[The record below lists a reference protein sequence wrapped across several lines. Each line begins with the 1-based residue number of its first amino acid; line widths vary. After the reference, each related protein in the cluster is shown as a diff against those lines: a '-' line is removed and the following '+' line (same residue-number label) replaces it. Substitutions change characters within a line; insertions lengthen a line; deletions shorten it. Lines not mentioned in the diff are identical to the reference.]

1 MASRRTSQLL
11 PVLLIL
17 LTVTWTAAA
26 VDPGQAELYRR
37 QYAGSLQY
45 LRVNIFENPYT
56 VHVYPD
62 RFVLPSRGGL
72 NALLSA
78 GEPVRVQ
85 GVTFGERTVDL
96 AVTAPNGTRGVTLR
110 FAFDE
115 PLDPPFSS
123 SGVFMDA
130 VAAVF
135 TATARVGKPGDDA
148 RPPDEEEPETPQTEE
163 PEPEDEKETPRDEI
177 RLLVEPGADTL
188 PGDGDTVTTV
198 TVSAR
203 NPDGRL
209 LDHLAGP
216 VDIRINAGRLAADRI
231 QMSGGIARTNLQVP
245 ILDDR
250 SKMLLRSL
258 QLTSIIIRKVMGA
271 GPGADYKAIALEEA
285 LKGPN
290 AAALNT
296 AEGDKPW
303 VLIVAEFAG
312 VKGKGKI
319 NLTPSTSP
327 VSGISGYYEGTDV
340 TGASEWSFDAGR
352 MILMQ
357 KGYRDEVKVEFTGT
371 HHMGFYGVSVGG
383 IGTSLIPLP
392 GDQFFLIAPPIMFH
406 RVSSAPQAP
415 EAPAAVKPKPT
426 VTLTARDNPV
436 AGDGQSTTP
445 VVFQFMDA
453 QGRPRAGV
461 RLTWK
466 LDFHGVFSTD
476 QRGRLLSNDP
486 VTGADGTA
494 RAVYQSPA
502 IGAKDMQQT
511 GSIKNRD
518 VVVEYAAGEDSG
530 RVICQIGVMKAAP
543 VRLVVE
549 KPGLE
554 RSVLPLQIASLN
566 GFIKGRV
573 LLKVTTH
580 RLPGTATRVPV
591 NDATVKLEGDE
602 KILKWAAVD
611 VVKTD
616 DEGQFTIQMHM
627 SNWPRWDKELK
638 QPFLVAPS
646 ARLLGLQHNALQHL
660 EKWPASDEVK
670 ERSQHF
676 VQGAQTQVAESS
688 AEDAEG
694 LVNKMELF
702 GWMLLVLKDTRKDA
716 TDAGQELLGH
726 AWTLFQAAA
735 SYFYADSKLDKYVK
749 DKYKQLEKTV
759 GLRKLQAL
767 KARWEKSQSAPSSVS
782 GRIYRWLFK
791 WFFKTPPVERLVDNR
806 QTRRVTRSMLNELIL
821 PQIIK
826 RISDFLG
833 EYVPE
838 MPFPDIKGAITSAL
852 LAPYDDLANQFLI
865 LFLENDDYD
874 SIRAAYAR
882 SYAKLKVRHD
892 WLAREYQQMVKWR
905 IAEEWLTVLVDTIS
919 ECGQVAMKII
929 GTIYLQP
936 EIVKHAET
944 LEKIQKV
951 FDNVMAGVRFV
962 EECYRF
968 VGILNKSL
976 DVVMTTTAD
985 LAGTPVQALLLR
997 PGAGGS
1003 LRVAQA
1009 GLLPGSGDA
1018 DTPRLELADNME
1030 WDAFTA
1036 SGGRVSADA
1045 LAYLIEADEA
1055 VAAWEMATVSGLFAL
1070 HGGAPDRMQA
1080 YTDGSER
1087 WESLRR
1093 RLRLLALRGLE
1104 RPLTAAER
1112 GDWERSVERFQAE
1125 TETYQTLL
1133 DDTAAAIDDLPPAA
1147 DAVMIENIR
1156 RQTGGS
1162 FVSRVPAWV
1171 WFAAGALLA
1180 VIVAAVLLGLALS
1193 RRSRRR
1199 AVAAAIP
1206 QQPVPA
1212 YPSPTPSFPPTPPPA
1227 YAAPAPG
1234 HAAPLPPAASVSPR
1248 SGPLLRDN
1256 LGRAHALVV
1265 ECVTLGAATDN
1276 TIVLPVPG
1284 VSQHHARI
1292 WRTPQGTFWIEDL
1305 GSTNGVYIDAQRCAS
1320 GWLTPGAVITL
1331 GQWQARFETGL

>member
-1 MASRRTSQLL
+1 MVERRRTTILTFL
-11 PVLLIL
+11 MVLLAAS
-17 LTVTWTAAA
+17 WAAAA

-45 LRVNIFENPYT
+45 LRVNVFENPYT

-85 GVTFGERTVDL
+85 SVTFGDRTVDL

-110 FAFDE
+110 FAFNE

-123 SGVFMDA
+123 SGVFLDA

-163 PEPEDEKETPRDEI
+163 PEPEDENEPPRDEI
-177 RLLVEPGADTL
+177 RLLVEPGADRL
-188 PGDGDTVTTV
+188 PGDGDAVTTV
-198 TVSAR
+198 TISAR
-203 NPDGRL
+203 NFDGRL

-216 VDIRINAGRLAADRI
+216 VDVRINAGRLAASRI
-231 QMSGGIARTNLQVP
+231 QMAGGIARTNLQVP

-250 SKMLLRSL
+250 PKMFLRSI
-258 QLTSIIIRKVMGA
+258 QLSTIIIRKIMGA
-271 GPGADYKAIALEEA
+271 GAGADYERIALEEA

-290 AAALNT
+290 AAALDTVN
-296 AEGDKPW
+296 GDKPW
-303 VLIVAEFAG
+303 VLIVAEFEG

-319 NLTPSTSP
+319 DLYPSTSP
-327 VSGISGYYEGTDV
+327 VSGVFGYYEGSDV
-340 TGASEWSFDAGR
+340 TGASEWTFDAGS
-352 MILMQ
+352 MILKQ
-357 KGYRDEVKVEFTGT
+357 KGYSDEVKVEYTGDRN
-371 HHMGFYGVSVGG
+371 MGFYGVSVGG

-392 GDQFFLIAPPIMFH
+392 GDQFFLIAPPILFH
-406 RVSSAPQAP
+406 RVGNTAQS
-415 EAPAAVKPKPT
+415 PATPAEVKPKPA
-426 VTLTARDNPV
+426 VTLTARVNPV
-436 AGDGQSTTP
+436 AGDGQSTTE
-445 VVFQFMDA
+445 VVFQFLDA

-461 RLTWK
+461 RADWK
-466 LDFHGVFSTD
+466 LDFHGVFAAD
-476 QRGRLLSNDP
+476 QKGRLLSSEA
-486 VTGADGTA
+486 VTRADGTA

-591 NDATVKLEGDE
+591 NDATVKLEGDA

-611 VVKTD
+611 IVKTD

-660 EKWPASDEVK
+660 EKWSASDEVK
-670 ERSQHF
+670 ERSQQF
-676 VQGAQTQVAESS
+676 VQGAQAQVAELS
-688 AEDAEG
+688 ADDAEG

-702 GWMLLVLKDTRKDA
+702 GWTLLVLKDTRKDA
-716 TDAGQELLGH
+716 TEAGQELLGH
-726 AWTLFQAAA
+726 AFTLFQAAA

-749 DKYKQLEKTV
+749 DKYKQLEKAV
-759 GLRKLQAL
+759 GLRKLQTL
-767 KARWEKSQSAPSSVS
+767 KARWEKSQSAPASVS
-782 GRIYRWLFK
+782 GRIYRWLLK
-791 WFFKTPPVERLVDNR
+791 WFYGTTPILEPGDNR
-806 QTRRVTRSMLNELIL
+806 QTRRVTRSMLNELML

-826 RISDFLG
+826 QLSDVLG

-838 MPFPDIKGAITSAL
+838 MPFPDIKGIITNAL
-852 LAPYDDLANQFLI
+852 LKPYDDLANQYLL
-865 LFLENDDYD
+865 LFLDIDDYD
-874 SIRAAYAR
+874 AIRDAYAR
-882 SYAKLKVRHD
+882 SYAKLKVRHGG
-892 WLAREYQQMVKWR
+892 LATEYQRVVNWR
-905 IAEEWLTVLVDTIS
+905 IAEEWVTVLVDTIS

-951 FDNVMAGVRFV
+951 FDNAMAGVRFV

-985 LAGTPVQALLLR
+985 LSGTPVHVLLPR
-997 PGAGGS
+997 TGADGS
-1003 LRVAQA
+1003 LRVMQA
-1009 GLLPGSGDA
+1009 GLLSGGEES
-1018 DTPRLELADNME
+1018 DTPRLELADNMD
-1030 WDAFTA
+1030 WDVFAA
-1036 SGGRVSADA
+1036 DGGRVSADA
-1045 LAYLIEADEA
+1045 LAYLIEAGEV
-1055 VAAWEMATVSGLFAL
+1055 VAAWEMGTASGLLAL
-1070 HGGAPDRMQA
+1070 HGGAAERMQA
-1080 YTDGSER
+1080 YTEGAGR
-1087 WESLRR
+1087 WETRR
-1093 RLRLLALRGLE
+1093 RHLRLLALRGLE

-1112 GDWERSVERFQAE
+1112 GDWEQSVKQFQTE
-1125 TETYQTLL
+1125 TEAYQTLL
-1133 DDTAAAIDDLPPAA
+1133 DDTAAAIDDLPAAA
-1147 DAVMIENIR
+1147 DTVLVENIR
-1156 RQTGGS
+1156 RQTGGT
-1162 FVSRVPAWV
+1162 FFSRWPVWV
-1171 WFAAGALLA
+1171 WFAAGAA
-1180 VIVAAVLLGLALS
+1180 CVVVVAAVILGLLLS

-1199 AVAAAIP
+1199 AMAAAAP
-1206 QQPVPA
+1206 QQPAPVCP
-1212 YPSPTPSFPPTPPPA
+1212 PPTPLALPDASPA
-1227 YAAPAPG
+1227 YLPPPVPGSAVPMPAPAAARPG
-1234 HAAPLPPAASVSPR
+1234 PV
-1248 SGPLLRDN
+1248 LRDN
-1256 LGRAHALVV
+1256 LGQTHALATT
-1265 ECVTLGAATDN
+1265 CTTLGAAPDN
-1276 TIVLPVPG
+1276 TIVLAAPG
-1284 VSQHHARI
+1284 VSRHHARI
-1292 WRTPQGTFWIEDL
+1292 WRTPEGTCWVEDL
-1305 GSTNGVYIDAQRCAS
+1305 GSTNGVFINSQRCTK
-1320 GWLTPGAVITL
+1320 GWLTPGAVVSL
-1331 GQWQARFETGL
+1331 GQWQARFETGP

>member
-1 MASRRTSQLL
+1 MARRRASQFL

-17 LTVTWTAAA
+17 LTVSWAAAA
-26 VDPGQAELYRR
+26 VDPGQVELYRR

-45 LRVNIFENPYT
+45 LRVNIFTNPYVLT
-56 VHVYPD
+56 IQPD
-62 RFVLPSRGGL
+62 GFNRPSGVGL
-72 NALLSA
+72 NALFSA
-78 GEPVRVQ
+78 GEPVRIT
-85 GVTFGERTVDL
+85 GVTFTERTVDF
-96 AVTAPNGTRGVTLR
+96 AVSAPNGARSVTVR
-110 FAFDE
+110 FAFSE
-115 PLDPPFSS
+115 PLDPPFTA
-123 SGVFMDA
+123 SGVFLDA

-135 TATARVGKPGDDA
+135 TATSRVGKPGDA
-148 RPPDEEEPETPQTEE
+148 TRPPDEEEPETPPTEE
-163 PEPEDEKETPRDEI
+163 PEPEEEEKPPSDEI
-177 RLLVEPGADTL
+177 RLLVEPGADRL

-209 LDHLAGP
+209 LDYLSGP
-216 VDIRINAGRLAADRI
+216 VDVRVSAGRLAAARV
-231 QMSGGIARTNLQVP
+231 QMAGGIARTNLQMP

-250 SKMLLRSL
+250 PKALLRSI
-258 QLTSIIIRKVMGA
+258 QLSTIIIRKIMGA
-271 GPGADYKAIALEEA
+271 GPGADYERIAIEEA
-285 LKGPN
+285 LGGPN

-296 AEGDKPW
+296 VEGDKPW
-303 VLIVAEFAG
+303 VLIVAEFQG
-312 VKGKGKI
+312 VKGKAKI
-319 NLTPSTSP
+319 NLTPSTSS
-327 VSGISGYYEGTDV
+327 VSGISGYYEGSDV
-340 TGASEWSFDAGR
+340 TGSTTWTFDANQ
-352 MILMQ
+352 MVLKQ
-357 KGYRDEVKVEFTGT
+357 SGYADEVKVAFTGES
-371 HHMGFYGVSVGG
+371 HMGFHGVSVGG

-392 GDQFFLIAPPIMFH
+392 GDQFFLIAPPILFH
-406 RVSSAPQAP
+406 RVSAAP
-415 EAPAAVKPKPT
+415 EAPETPTAVKPKPT
-426 VTLTARDNPV
+426 VTLTARDNPI
-436 AGDGQSTTP
+436 AGDGESTTA
-445 VVFQFMDA
+445 VVFQYRDA

-461 RLTWK
+461 RANWK
-466 LDFHGVFSTD
+466 LDFYGVFSAA
-476 QRGRLLSNDP
+476 QRGRLLSAEP

-494 RAVYQSPA
+494 RAVYQAPRMD
-502 IGAKDMQQT
+502 AKDMQET
-511 GSIKNRD
+511 GAVKNRD
-518 VVVEYAAGEDSG
+518 VIVEYAAGEDSG
-530 RVICQIGVMKAAP
+530 RVMCQIGVMRSAP
-543 VRLVVE
+543 LRLVVE

-554 RSVLPLQIASLN
+554 RAVLPLQIGSLN
-566 GFIKGRV
+566 GTITGRL
-573 LLKVTTH
+573 LLKVTTY
-580 RLPGTATRVPV
+580 RLPGTATRIPV

-602 KILKWAAVD
+602 KVLKWAAVD
-611 VVKTD
+611 VVNTD
-616 DEGQFTIQMHM
+616 SEGRFTLKMHM

-638 QPFLVAPS
+638 NPFLVAPS
-646 ARLLGLQHNALQHL
+646 VRLLGLQHNALAHL
-660 EKWPASDEVK
+660 GKWEASAEVK
-670 ERSQHF
+670 ARSQTF
-676 VQGAQTQVAESS
+676 VQGAQTQVAELS

-735 SYFYADSKLDKYVK
+735 SYFYADSKLDKYIK

-759 GLRKLQAL
+759 GLRKLQTL
-767 KARWEKSQSAPSSVS
+767 KARWEKSQSDPSSVS
-782 GRIYRWLFK
+782 GQIYRWLFK

-865 LFLENDDYD
+865 LFLENEDYD
-874 SIRAAYAR
+874 SIRAAHTR
-882 SYAKLKVRHD
+882 SYAQLKVRHD

-976 DVVMTTTAD
+976 DVVMVTTAD
-985 LAGTPVQALLLR
+985 LSGAPVQALLLR
-997 PGAGGS
+997 PGAGDA

-1009 GLLPGSGDA
+1009 GLLPGGGDA

-1045 LAYLIEADEA
+1045 LAYLLEADEA

-1112 GDWERSVERFQAE
+1112 GDWERSVKRFQAE

-1147 DAVMIENIR
+1147 DAAMIENIR

-1171 WFAAGALLA
+1171 WFAAGALLV

-1199 AVAAAIP
+1199 AAATAVP
-1206 QQPVPA
+1206 RQPVPA

-1234 HAAPLPPAASVSPR
+1234 RAAPLPPAASVTPW

-1256 LGRAHALVV
+1256 LGRAHALAVA
-1265 ECVTLGAATDN
+1265 CVTLGAATDN

-1284 VSQHHARI
+1284 ASQHHARI

-1331 GQWQARFETGL
+1331 GQWQARFEPGG

>member
-1 MASRRTSQLL
+1 MVERRRSSILTFLM
-11 PVLLIL
+11 IL
-17 LTVTWTAAA
+17 LGAAWAVAA

-56 VHVYPD
+56 VSVSPD

-85 GVTFGERTVDL
+85 SVTFGERTVDL
-96 AVTAPNGTRGVTLR
+96 AVTAPNGTRGVTIR

-115 PLDPPFSS
+115 PLDPPFST
-123 SGVFMDA
+123 SGVFLDA

-135 TATARVGKPGDDA
+135 TATAHVGKPGDDA

-163 PEPEDEKETPRDEI
+163 PEPEDEDEPPRDEI
-177 RLLVEPGADTL
+177 RLLVEPGADRL

-216 VDIRINAGRLAADRI
+216 VSIRINAGRLAAERI
-231 QMSGGIARTNLQVP
+231 QMSNGIARTNLQVP

-271 GPGADYKAIALEEA
+271 GPGADYEAIALEEA

-303 VLIVAEFAG
+303 VLIVAEFQG
-312 VKGKGKI
+312 IKGKAKI
-319 NLTPSTSP
+319 DLYPSPTPASA
-327 VSGISGYYEGTDV
+327 VFGYYEGSDI
-340 TGASEWSFDAGR
+340 TGASNWTFDTGS
-352 MILMQ
+352 MILKQ
-357 KGYRDEVKVEFTGT
+357 TGYADEVKVAYTGES
-371 HHMGFYGVSVGG
+371 HMGFYGVSVGG

-392 GDQFFLIAPPIMFH
+392 GDQFFLIAPPILFH
-406 RVSSAPQAP
+406 RVGRTQTDGATVA
-415 EAPAAVKPKPT
+415 EVKPKPT

-466 LDFHGVFSTD
+466 LDFHGVFSAD

-530 RVICQIGVMKAAP
+530 RIICQIGVMKAAP

-580 RLPGTATRVPV
+580 RLPGTAMRVPV

-660 EKWPASDEVK
+660 EKCEASEEVK

-676 VQGAQTQVAESS
+676 VQGAQAQVAELS

-702 GWMLLVLKDTRKDA
+702 GWTLLVLKDTRKDA
-716 TDAGQELLGH
+716 ADAGQELLGH
-726 AWTLFQAAA
+726 AYTLFQAAA
-735 SYFYADSKLDKYVK
+735 SYFYTDSKLDKYVK
-749 DKYKQLEKTV
+749 DKYKQLEKAV
-759 GLRKLQAL
+759 GLRKLRAL
-767 KARWEKSQSAPSSVS
+767 KARWEKSQSAPASVS

-791 WFFKTPPVERLVDNR
+791 WFFKTPPVERLVDNQ
-806 QTRRVTRSMLNELIL
+806 QTRRVTRSMLNELML

-826 RISDFLG
+826 QLSEVLG

-838 MPFPDIKGAITSAL
+838 MPFPDIKGIITNAL
-852 LAPYDDLANQFLI
+852 LKPYDDLANQYLL
-865 LFLENDDYD
+865 LFLDIDDYD
-874 SIRAAYAR
+874 AVRDAYAR
-882 SYAKLKVRHD
+882 SYAKLKVRHGG
-892 WLAREYQQMVKWR
+892 LATEYQRVVNWR
-905 IAEEWLTVLVDTIS
+905 IAEEWVTVLVDTIS

-951 FDNVMAGVRFV
+951 FDNAMAGVRFV

-976 DVVMTTTAD
+976 DIVMTTTAD
-985 LAGTPVQALLLR
+985 LAGTPVQALLPR
-997 PGAGGS
+997 PGTDGS
-1003 LRVAQA
+1003 LRVVQA
-1009 GLLPGSGDA
+1009 GLFSGGEEPE
-1018 DTPRLELADNME
+1018 TFRLELADNMD
-1030 WDAFTA
+1030 WDVFVAD
-1036 SGGRVSADA
+1036 GGRVSADA
-1045 LAYLIEADEA
+1045 LAYLIEAGEV
-1055 VAAWEMATVSGLFAL
+1055 VAAWEMGTTSGLMAL
-1070 HGGAPDRMQA
+1070 HGGAPEQMQA
-1080 YTDGSER
+1080 YNAGVER
-1087 WESLRR
+1087 WETTRR

-1112 GDWERSVERFQAE
+1112 GDWDRSVKQFRAE
-1125 TETYQTLL
+1125 TDAFQKVL
-1133 DDTAAAIDDLPPAA
+1133 DETAAGIDDLPAAA
-1147 DAVMIENIR
+1147 DTVLVENIR
-1156 RQTGGS
+1156 RQTEGS
-1162 FVSRVPAWV
+1162 FISRWPVWV
-1171 WFAAGALLA
+1171 WFAAGAML
-1180 VIVAAVLLGLALS
+1180 VVVVAAVVLGLALS

-1199 AVAAAIP
+1199 AAAAALP
-1206 QQPVPA
+1206 QQPAPA
-1212 YPSPTPSFPPTPPPA
+1212 YPTPTPPAPSAASPA
-1227 YAAPAPG
+1227 YRQPPIPGYAAPMPA
-1234 HAAPLPPAASVSPR
+1234 PAAARP
-1248 SGPLLRDN
+1248 GPLLRDN
-1256 LGRAHALVV
+1256 LGRTHALDA
-1265 ECVTLGAATDN
+1265 ECTTLGSAPDN
-1276 TIVLPVPG
+1276 AIVLAVQG
-1284 VSQHHARI
+1284 VSRHHARI
-1292 WRTPQGTFWIEDL
+1292 WRTPEGTFWIEDS
-1305 GSTNGVYIDAQRCAS
+1305 GSMNGVFINSQRCTK
-1320 GWLTPGAVITL
+1320 GWLTPGAVVTL
-1331 GQWQARFETGL
+1331 GQWQARLETGL